1 LRLSARHEGRRA
13 DGRSSQLHTHA
24 KENGMAQ
31 RTTDEMRELL
41 RESRSLRGNPGA
53 QAAFDQLDQAAAE
66 GMTHSQYLDGV
77 EGIVR
82 RFKR

>member
-1 LRLSARHEGRRA
+1 M
-13 DGRSSQLHTHA
+13 Q
-24 KENGMAQ
+24 
-31 RTTDEMRELL
+31 ELL
-41 RESRSLRGNPGA
+41 RESRSLSGNPGA
-53 QAAFDQLDQAAAE
+53 QAAFDQLDKTAGE

>member
-1 LRLSARHEGRRA
+1 
-13 DGRSSQLHTHA
+13 
-24 KENGMAQ
+24 MAQ
-31 RTTDEMRELL
+31 RTEDELRDLL

-53 QAAFDQLDQAAAE
+53 QAAFDQLDKAAG

>member
-1 LRLSARHEGRRA
+1 M
-13 DGRSSQLHTHA
+13 A
-24 KENGMAQ
+24 K
-31 RTTDEMRELL
+31 RTDDELRELL

-53 QAAFDQLDQAAAE
+53 QAAFDQLDKTAAE

-77 EGIVR
+77 EGIVG

>member
-1 LRLSARHEGRRA
+1 M
-13 DGRSSQLHTHA
+13 T
-24 KENGMAQ
+24 K
-31 RTTDEMRELL
+31 RTTEEMQELL
-41 RESRSLRGNPGA
+41 RESRSLSGNPGA
-53 QAAFDQLDQAAAE
+53 QAAFDQLDKTAAE